1 MIHKYW
7 NVRLYNPDSPEALT
21 NDHPESEENAP
32 PETRK
37 TVRLEEERVEAK
49 VLWIWRSLSTFEER
63 AATCISDMLLN
74 VSNGAYFEGIM
85 AARKFIVHIELFFE
99 CADDLDQRLTQE
111 SQKGRFPKA
120 VVETSQS
127 HELGLSYSREAKLL
141 CKKVVSFFQLLSESQ
156 SAGMQR
162 LGVTQE
168 LLSLVTG
175 LAHYLKLLI
184 RICLQGALKLER
196 DTGKPDGLNSF
207 LEKINTL
214 DDRLARDE
222 VRDPIAE
229 SIPYVQRTSDACPVC
244 DKPVEDKCA
253 RKGDRVYHYSCMVCR
268 RCGTDLKDAL
278 EEAKWSPSKKE
289 VLCRR
294 DGVQAAD
301 AEGGFIAITRLQQ
314 YVHLLKVAHARLLA
328 TLKSMGA
335 IPRQLG
341 QLYESPR
348 STKHL

>member
-7 NVRLYNPDSPEALT
+7 NVRLYNPDSPETSA
-21 NDHPESEENAP
+21 NEKPDSEDNAAT
-32 PETRK
+32 ETRRAIR
-37 TVRLEEERVEAK
+37 VEEERIEAK

-63 AATCISDMLLN
+63 AATCISDMLLH
-74 VSNGAYFEGIM
+74 VSNGAYFDGIM
-85 AARKFIVHIELFFE
+85 AARKFIIHIELFFE
-99 CADDLDQRLTQE
+99 CADDLDQRLVLE
-111 SQKGRFPKA
+111 SQKGRLSKA
-120 VVETSQS
+120 FNQDSRS
-127 HELGLSYSREAKLL
+127 DGIGLSYSREAKLL

-184 RICLQGALKLER
+184 RICLQGSLKLER
-196 DTGKPDGLNSF
+196 DTGKSDGLSSF

-222 VRDPIAE
+222 VRDPIAD
-229 SIPYVQRTSDACPVC
+229 SAPYVQRTSDACPVC
-244 DKPVEDKCA
+244 DKPVEDKCT
-253 RKGDRVYHYSCMVCR
+253 RKGDRVFHYSCMLCR
-268 RCGTDLKDAL
+268 RCGVDLKDNL

-294 DGVQAAD
+294 DGAQVPDAD
-301 AEGGFIAITRLQQ
+301 GGLVVVTRLQQ

-328 TLKSMGA
+328 TLQSMGA

-341 QLYESPR
+341 Q
-348 STKHL
+348 

>member
-7 NVRLYNPDSPEALT
+7 NVRLHNPDSPENPAKNL
-21 NDHPESEENAP
+21 PESEDNAS

-63 AATCISDMLLN
+63 AATCISDMLLH

-99 CADDLDQRLTQE
+99 CADALDQRLTKE
-111 SQKGRFPKA
+111 TEKGMLRKP
-120 VVETSQS
+120 SIYYLLMNQ
-127 HELGLSYSREAKLL
+127 GLTYSREAKLL

-196 DTGKPDGLNSF
+196 ETGTPEGLNAF

-214 DDRLARDE
+214 DERLLQDE
-222 VRDPIAE
+222 ARDPISE
-229 SIPYVQRTSDACPVC
+229 SVPYVQRTSDACPVC
-244 DKPVEDKCA
+244 ENPVEDKCA
-253 RKGDRVYHYSCMVCR
+253 RMGDRVFHYPCLVCR
-268 RCGTDLKDAL
+268 RCGAELNDNLND
-278 EEAKWSPSKKE
+278 AKWSPSTKE
-289 VLCRR
+289 VLCYR
-294 DGVQAAD
+294 DGSQVPD
-301 AEGGFIAITRLQQ
+301 AEGGFIHITRLQQ

-328 TLKSMGA
+328 TLRSMGA

-341 QLYESPR
+341 
-348 STKHL
+348 